1 MKKRHVLAVVGVIAL
16 ATLTGCG
23 EQQQIR
29 DLENVT
35 VTEPDKTRLVVNV
48 DEYPNA
54 VAICIEGAGFITTT
68 RDPRHRPLQ
77 PVPAWDAPNGWCAS

>member
-1 MKKRHVLAVVGVIAL
+1 MKKTIAVAAVSLAVA

-23 EQQQIR
+23 EAQQIR

-35 VTEPDKTRLVVNV
+35 VTEPDKSRLVVNV

-68 RDPRHRPLQ
+68 RADRPLQ
-77 PVPAWDAPNGWCAS
+77 PVPAWDAPNGWCAQ

>member
-1 MKKRHVLAVVGVIAL
+1 MKNHKLAAVVLSAVTAVTL
-16 ATLTGCG
+16 AGCG
-23 EQQQIR
+23 EAQQVR

-35 VTEPDKTRLVVNV
+35 VTEPDKSRLVVNV

-68 RDPRHRPLQ
+68 RNDRPLQ
-77 PVPAWDAPNGWCAS
+77 PVPAWDAPNGWCAE

>member
-1 MKKRHVLAVVGVIAL
+1 MKKTHALVTVGVIAL

-68 RDPRHRPLQ
+68 RTDRPLQ
-77 PVPAWDAPNGWCAS
+77 PVPAWDAPNGWCAE

>member
-1 MKKRHVLAVVGVIAL
+1 MKKTHALVAVGVIAL

-23 EQQQIR
+23 EAQQIR

-35 VTEPDKTRLVVNV
+35 VTEPDKSRLVVNV

-68 RDPRHRPLQ
+68 RADRPLQ
-77 PVPAWDAPNGWCAS
+77 PVPAWDAPNGWCAE